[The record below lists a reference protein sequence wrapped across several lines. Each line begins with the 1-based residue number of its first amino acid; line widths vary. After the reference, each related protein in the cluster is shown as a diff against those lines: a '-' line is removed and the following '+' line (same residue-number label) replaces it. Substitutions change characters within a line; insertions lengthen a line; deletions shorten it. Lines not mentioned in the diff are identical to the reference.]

1 MRLFRHYKYIKTL
14 LLLPLKYLLTGEIGP
29 NPTGVTA
36 DAAASRI
43 DKKKSSPEN
52 CIFFLP
58 IRFHLT
64 LTLKPQRRI
73 ACPIILLPRNSCMNT
88 TCFFS
93 ALDYIF

>member
-43 DKKKSSPEN
+43 DKKKSSPETSL
-52 CIFFLP
+52 FFCP
-58 IRFHLT
+58 IHFHLV
-64 LTLKPQRRI
+64 LVLKLQ
-73 ACPIILLPRNSCMNT
+73 C
-88 TCFFS
+88 
-93 ALDYIF
+93 